1 MVKYGFWHWCIAW
14 GVIIV
19 VLALFIVLSNI
30 RFITSVITNTVLL
43 FHSLYLWLCGF
54 RVDSLHDMGKN
65 IDSSGISNANSRLEE
80 LPNYFSNIWFFFK
93 FILTEPIRMMCNV
106 IGLLYYMVVIQFVS
120 LRALRSGEEVMP
132 AVESVMKQVLE
143 E

>member
-14 GVIIV
+14 GVLIGA
-19 VLALFIVLSNI
+19 LGLFILLSNI
-30 RFITSVITNTVLL
+30 RFITSVISNTVLL

-54 RVDSLHDMGKN
+54 RVDSLHDMGN
-65 IDSSGISNANSRLEE
+65 YIDSSRISNANSRLEE